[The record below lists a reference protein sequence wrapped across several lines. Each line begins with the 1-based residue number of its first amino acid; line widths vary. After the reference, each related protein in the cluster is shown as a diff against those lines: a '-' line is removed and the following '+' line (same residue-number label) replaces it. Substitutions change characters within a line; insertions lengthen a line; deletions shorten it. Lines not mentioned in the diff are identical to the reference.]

1 MKFRLRLLHKALIV
15 LAVPLVLQLSLVLL
29 LGAFLCS
36 AQFEVNQERKA
47 AELSRI
53 GSNFISSFYQAA
65 AELGIYYETKDVL
78 EYERGIQAIEGIR
91 TSLVE
96 LRQLVG
102 ADEYRKPIVE
112 RISLLVKKG
121 LDSLSRSEETVKDWH
136 LDRSEFQQRATM
148 KAISL
153 VADQLKV
160 EFKNLCRV
168 HNRSD
173 VENAQ
178 YEAQIQRSISFL
190 LVFAALMNVLL
201 AVAMGILFS
210 RDIAK
215 RVSIVRDNSILL
227 AASQPLQPRLSG
239 NDEIAELDAAFHS
252 VAGALKDAARRER
265 AIVDNAADVI
275 CSISQDFR
283 FTAVSPACRNLWGY
297 EESELLGKNCL
308 SLVPEIWSQP
318 TSNAFKNAINSADTY
333 SFENQI
339 RHRDGSLV
347 HTLWSGCWSQ
357 EEQSLFCVAHDI
369 SDRKK
374 LEQLKHDF
382 LAMISHDL
390 RTPLCS
396 FQFFLSMIASGRWK
410 DLPEQLVR
418 HAESAE
424 NEATRLIALVNDLLD
439 IAKME
444 SGNMELS
451 LEEVPITAIVDR
463 SMESIRHFAEQRGV
477 ALESSGKEA
486 IVFVNEGRIVQV
498 LVNLLSN
505 AIKFSS
511 QNSRVFI
518 DVEVIDAYAK
528 VSVHDSGPGIA
539 SDEQKRIFNRF
550 EQVRGQS
557 SKEFASTGLGL
568 AICKAIIEEHA
579 GEIGVV
585 SELGKGSQFWF
596 TVPLSNGVDVS
607 ANPQS

>member
-15 LAVPLVLQLSLVLL
+15 LAVPLVLQLSLVFL
-29 LGAFLCS
+29 LGAFLGA

-47 AELSRI
+47 AEISRI

-65 AELGIYYETKDVL
+65 AELGIYYKTKDVL

-91 TSLVE
+91 SSLVE
-96 LRQLVG
+96 LRQLV
-102 ADEYRKPIVE
+102 AEDEYRKPVLE
-112 RISLLVKKG
+112 RISALVKKG

-160 EFKNLCRV
+160 EFRNLCRV
-168 HNRSD
+168 NNRSD

-178 YEAQIQRSISFL
+178 YEAQIQRSISLL
-190 LVFAALMNVLL
+190 LVVAALMNVFL
-201 AVAMGILFS
+201 AVVMGILFS

-239 NDEIAELDAAFHS
+239 NDEIAELDDAFHT
-252 VAGALKDAARRER
+252 VALALKDAAKRER

-275 CSISQDFR
+275 CSINQDYR

-297 EESELLGKNCL
+297 EENELLGKNCL
-308 SLVPEIWSQP
+308 SLVPENWIQS
-318 TSNAFKNAINSADTY
+318 TSNVLKSAISSTESF

-339 RHRDGSLV
+339 LHRDGSLV

-357 EEQSLFCVAHDI
+357 EEQALFCVAHDI

-410 DLPEQLVR
+410 DLPEQLVS

-424 NEATRLIALVNDLLD
+424 NEANRLIALVNDLLD

-444 SGNMELS
+444 SGKMELS
-451 LEEVPITAIVDR
+451 LDEVPMTAIVDR

-477 ALESSGKEA
+477 SLESSGREA

-505 AIKFSS
+505 AIKFSPE
-511 QNSRVFI
+511 NSRVFI
-518 DVEVIDAYAK
+518 DVQVVENFAK
-528 VSVHDSGPGIA
+528 VIVQDSGPGIA

-550 EQVRGQS
+550 EQVRGQKNKEIAS
-557 SKEFASTGLGL
+557 SGLGL

-579 GEIGVV
+579 GEIGVE

-596 TVPLSNGVDVS
+596 SVPLSKVADVS
-607 ANPQS
+607 AKAQ